1 MLIKKINKEENNEK
15 YKYFFFIFLII
26 IIFNIPFYNISIF
39 LNIKFLIS
47 YLESTKEIKR
57 NKLFYRFCFN
67 KIKIIKYK
75 KINNPKI
82 SIISPIFNRQRYILR
97 FINFIH
103 NQNFRNLE
111 IIFIDD
117 FSIDN
122 SVQMIEKYQKKDKR
136 IKLIKNKANR
146 GTFLSRNIGVLY
158 SNAEYLVIP
167 DPDDILSKNILNECY
182 KFSEKYNIE
191 LIRFNMLTA
200 KGKVTLYDII
210 KKLKKRPIYYPNIYH
225 YLFYGSNELEKI
237 DYHICNK
244 FIKKNVYIRAINS
257 FKKFYLDMY
266 IIYRDDSII
275 NFMLYSIAK
284 SFAFIKSIGYYYSV
298 NSLSVTN
305 NLFSKS
311 NLRIKFAFVFLK
323 LIFEYS
329 KNTKYEKDMFNFIFT
344 LFNLKFNLVQKKSA
358 LTNNSKYYYNLIK
371 IFLSSKYLTKS
382 NKLILN
388 NFKKLTMK

>member
-1 MLIKKINKEENNEK
+1 
-15 YKYFFFIFLII
+15 
-26 IIFNIPFYNISIF
+26 
-39 LNIKFLIS
+39 
-47 YLESTKEIKR
+47 
-57 NKLFYRFCFN
+57 
-67 KIKIIKYK
+67 
-75 KINNPKI
+75 
-82 SIISPIFNRQRYILR
+82 
-97 FINFIH
+97 
-103 NQNFRNLE
+103 
-111 IIFIDD
+111 
-117 FSIDN
+117 
-122 SVQMIEKYQKKDKR
+122 
-136 IKLIKNKANR
+136 
-146 GTFLSRNIGVLY
+146 
-158 SNAEYLVIP
+158 
-167 DPDDILSKNILNECY
+167 
-182 KFSEKYNIE
+182 
-191 LIRFNMLTA
+191 
-200 KGKVTLYDII
+200 
-210 KKLKKRPIYYPNIYH
+210 
-225 YLFYGSNELEKI
+225 
-237 DYHICNK
+237 
-244 FIKKNVYIRAINS
+244 
-257 FKKFYLDMY
+257 MY